1 MDYAGLFPP
10 ASLGMPEAVAQ
21 YASYL
26 ISPDAWM
33 LGRLVVPVSRLN
45 ELAAALAPASAAS
58 GPWKVSAVGG
68 EDYAADAARIATL
81 GAARAGSLVV
91 DVVEVKAATTQD
103 IERAA
108 RALSGASALYVEVSH
123 RTEPREA
130 LIAVKSVGARA
141 KIRTGGITP
150 DAMPSSSDVARF
162 IFRCAEVGVAFK
174 ATAGLH
180 HPLRGEHPLTY
191 ASDSPTAM
199 MFGFLNVFLASAFAR
214 AGADE
219 NELHAVLE
227 ERSAAAF
234 VFGDEGVRWR
244 SRHLPVEQLAS
255 ARRDFAV
262 AFGSCSFREPVDELR
277 ELVLL

>member
-1 MDYAGLFPP
+1 
-10 ASLGMPEAVAQ
+10 MPEAVGQ
-21 YASYL
+21 YATYL
-26 ISPDAWM
+26 GSPDAWM
-33 LGRLVVPVSRLN
+33 LGRFVVPVARLN
-45 ELAAALAPASAAS
+45 ELAGALASASAGS
-58 GPWKVSAVGG
+58 GSWKVSAVAGD
-68 EDYAADAARIATL
+68 DYAADAARIAAF

-91 DVVEVKAATTQD
+91 DVVEVKAASTQD

-108 RALSGASALYVEVSH
+108 RALGGAWALYVEVPH

-141 KIRTGGITP
+141 KIRTGGITR
-150 DAMPSSSDVARF
+150 DSMPSSSAVARF
-162 IFRCAEVGVAFK
+162 IFRCAELGVAFK

-199 MFGFLNVFLASAFAR
+199 MFGFLNVFLASAFAH
-214 AGADE
+214 AGAG
-219 NELHAVLE
+219 ELELQAVLE
-227 ERSAAAF
+227 ERHAAAF

-244 SRHLPVEQLAS
+244 SRHLAVEQLAS